1 MGNNHIYTKKE
12 ISKILKR
19 ASEIQTRKDLYGD
32 KDGLSEHEIL
42 ELANEVGIDK
52 ASLLEAIH
60 IHDKPDFDQEFKWSK
75 VTSKLQEVTYVD
87 VEMSSE
93 QWEDVVQEIRKVTG
107 GIGKSAKTGKSF
119 EWEQRRGEFGYKH
132 ISLTPKD
139 GKTKIQYVHNWT
151 AMKIPLL
158 FMPAFLGSVFM
169 LVTLKG
175 IGFPKSTAVMFAT
188 LGGMVAFSGGI
199 MYMKYYFSR
208 EKRRLNNMI
217 RTISKKITSFG
228 GAKISIEDED
238 VYDDTYETKQDQR
251 IKS

>member
-32 KDGLSEHEIL
+32 KDGLSEQEIL

-175 IGFPKSTAVMFAT
+175 IGFPKSTAVMFAP

-238 VYDDTYETKQDQR
+238 VYSNENTAN
-251 IKS
+251 KSGNRTH

>member
-1 MGNNHIYTKKE
+1 MGKDHIYTKKE
-12 ISKILKR
+12 ISKILKK
-19 ASEIQTRKDLYGD
+19 ASEIQTHKDLYGD
-32 KDGLSEHEIL
+32 RDGLSEQEIL

-75 VTSKLQEVTYVD
+75 VTSKLQEVSYVD
-87 VEMSSE
+87 GEMSSE
-93 QWEDVVQEIRKVTG
+93 QWEDIVQEIRKVTG
-107 GIGKSAKTGKSF
+107 GIGKSGKIGKSF
-119 EWEQRRGEFGYKH
+119 EWEQRRREFGYKH

-158 FMPAFLGSVFM
+158 FLPAFLGSVFM
-169 LVTLKG
+169 LVALKG
-175 IGFPKSTAVMFAT
+175 IGFPKSTAVLFAP
-188 LGGMVAFSGGI
+188 LGGMVAFSGGL